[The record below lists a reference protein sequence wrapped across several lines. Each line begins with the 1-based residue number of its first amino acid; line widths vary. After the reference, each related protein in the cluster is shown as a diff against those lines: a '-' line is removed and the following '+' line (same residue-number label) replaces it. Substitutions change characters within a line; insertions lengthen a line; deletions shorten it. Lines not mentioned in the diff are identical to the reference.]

1 MAHGPSCMTLFMN
14 MHEIR
19 YDIPLLPL
27 IILSS
32 DLCSIKL
39 QPVAPHSE
47 SSLEEREGGE
57 EKKKKG
63 MPFFIGIKCL
73 KILAGGC
80 QESKGRERKRE
91 RRTQGQRDE
100 KSSMNALAC

>member
-39 QPVAPHSE
+39 QPVAPRSE

-57 EKKKKG
+57 ERKKKRA
-63 MPFFIGIKCL
+63 CL
-73 KILAGGC
+73 FLLGLSA
-80 QESKGRERKRE
+80 
-91 RRTQGQRDE
+91 
-100 KSSMNALAC
+100 

>member
-1 MAHGPSCMTLFMN
+1 MAHGPSCMTPFMN

-19 YDIPLLPL
+19 YDIALLPL

-39 QPVAPHSE
+39 QPVAPRSE
-47 SSLEEREGGE
+47 CSLKEREGGE
-57 EKKKKG
+57 EKKKKA

-80 QESKGRERKRE
+80 QES
-91 RRTQGQRDE
+91 
-100 KSSMNALAC
+100 